1 MGRKK
6 LPVDQVAKV
15 HAIRLTP
22 ARINKLKELGGAKW
36 LSKVLDDNME
46 MDKNR

>member
-1 MGRKK
+1 MGRRKVPSEQ
-6 LPVDQVAKV
+6 LAKV
-15 HAIRLTP
+15 YSLRLTQ

-46 MDKNR
+46 MDKGR